1 MLMALFQNKES
12 LSSNK
17 TTRVCGQ
24 ADKNVQLQARPRGL
38 IGVRREINLL
48 LHPIVIRRLTSRLFS
63 FKQLCQSAIHN
74 FMCKFKISLLLY
86 VCCIIEIQKVAEQSA
101 ESCICILHKVAG
113 FMERIAFDHYGIQV
127 EPAFSP

>member
-38 IGVRREINLL
+38 IGVRRDFNLL
-48 LHPIVIRRLTSRLFS
+48 LHPIVIRRLTSILPS
-63 FKQLCQSAIHN
+63 PHVS
-74 FMCKFKISLLLY
+74 
-86 VCCIIEIQKVAEQSA
+86 
-101 ESCICILHKVAG
+101 SCLDSYQNCVLNP
-113 FMERIAFDHYGIQV
+113 YG
-127 EPAFSP
+127 

>member
-38 IGVRREINLL
+38 IGVRRDFNLL
-48 LHPIVIRRLTSRLFS
+48 LHPIVIRRLTVTRREKIINYIKKEPSMS
-63 FKQLCQSAIHN
+63 IIH
-74 FMCKFKISLLLY
+74 ILLT
-86 VCCIIEIQKVAEQSA
+86 VA
-101 ESCICILHKVAG
+101 
-113 FMERIAFDHYGIQV
+113 
-127 EPAFSP
+127 

>member
-38 IGVRREINLL
+38 IGVRRKFNLL
-48 LHPIVIRRLTSRLFS
+48 LHPIVICRLTIVSQQIVAAQNFCQKFS
-63 FKQLCQSAIHN
+63 LYLSKHLGKNNANIPL
-74 FMCKFKISLLLY
+74 KFDKY
-86 VCCIIEIQKVAEQSA
+86 NEK
-101 ESCICILHKVAG
+101 
-113 FMERIAFDHYGIQV
+113 
-127 EPAFSP
+127 

>member
-38 IGVRREINLL
+38 IGVRRDFNLL
-48 LHPIVIRRLTSRLFS
+48 LHPIVIRRLTLQPPPHIISIALGLPSTRRIYPFS
-63 FKQLCQSAIHN
+63 SNCFK
-74 FMCKFKISLLLY
+74 
-86 VCCIIEIQKVAEQSA
+86 
-101 ESCICILHKVAG
+101 
-113 FMERIAFDHYGIQV
+113 
-127 EPAFSP
+127 

>member
-38 IGVRREINLL
+38 IGVRRDFNLL
-48 LHPIVIRRLTSRLFS
+48 LHPIVIRRLTINRL
-63 FKQLCQSAIHN
+63 
-74 FMCKFKISLLLY
+74 
-86 VCCIIEIQKVAEQSA
+86 IILPIRYIKSMGDTAQHGMSMSNVPNT
-101 ESCICILHKVAG
+101 I
-113 FMERIAFDHYGIQV
+113 
-127 EPAFSP
+127 

>member
-38 IGVRREINLL
+38 IGVRRDFNLL
-48 LHPIVIRRLTSRLFS
+48 LHPIVIRRLTTNCHVFFR
-63 FKQLCQSAIHN
+63 HN
-74 FMCKFKISLLLY
+74 KNTTSKISCKGTFWVHLGVSSY
-86 VCCIIEIQKVAEQSA
+86 
-101 ESCICILHKVAG
+101 IL
-113 FMERIAFDHYGIQV
+113 DQL
-127 EPAFSP
+127 

>member
-38 IGVRREINLL
+38 IGVRRDFNLL
-48 LHPIVIRRLTSRLFS
+48 LHPIVIRRLTPTAIRCSTSTS
-63 FKQLCQSAIHN
+63 FIP
-74 FMCKFKISLLLY
+74 
-86 VCCIIEIQKVAEQSA
+86 II
-101 ESCICILHKVAG
+101 L
-113 FMERIAFDHYGIQV
+113 
-127 EPAFSP
+127 EPFLI

>member
-38 IGVRREINLL
+38 IGVRRDFNLL
-48 LHPIVIRRLTSRLFS
+48 LHPIVIRRLTIYDKSHKKNTHKIQYQINKHQKYLF
-63 FKQLCQSAIHN
+63 HN
-74 FMCKFKISLLLY
+74 
-86 VCCIIEIQKVAEQSA
+86 
-101 ESCICILHKVAG
+101 
-113 FMERIAFDHYGIQV
+113 
-127 EPAFSP
+127 

>member
-38 IGVRREINLL
+38 IGVRRDFNLL
-48 LHPIVIRRLTSRLFS
+48 LHPIVIRRLTLHLYQSHNTFTRLS
-63 FKQLCQSAIHN
+63 IR
-74 FMCKFKISLLLY
+74 ISSDDLPSGCLY
-86 VCCIIEIQKVAEQSA
+86 ADD
-101 ESCICILHKVAG
+101 
-113 FMERIAFDHYGIQV
+113 M
-127 EPAFSP
+127 

>member
-38 IGVRREINLL
+38 IGVRRKFNLL
-48 LHPIVIRRLTSRLFS
+48 LHPIVIRRLTFYIHISFDFTVILFA
-63 FKQLCQSAIHN
+63 FT
-74 FMCKFKISLLLY
+74 MCMI
-86 VCCIIEIQKVAEQSA
+86 
-101 ESCICILHKVAG
+101 
-113 FMERIAFDHYGIQV
+113 
-127 EPAFSP
+127 

>member
-38 IGVRREINLL
+38 IGVRRKFNLL
-48 LHPIVIRRLTSRLFS
+48 LHPIVIRRLT
-63 FKQLCQSAIHN
+63 FKDAWTKTVN
-74 FMCKFKISLLLY
+74 KIL
-86 VCCIIEIQKVAEQSA
+86 KVAFIFIR
-101 ESCICILHKVAG
+101 CHCMIFH
-113 FMERIAFDHYGIQV
+113 
-127 EPAFSP
+127 

>member
-38 IGVRREINLL
+38 IGVRRDFNLL
-48 LHPIVIRRLTSRLFS
+48 LHPIVIRRLTIRG
-63 FKQLCQSAIHN
+63 KSALHHSSVVWSPDIVIRRKGVL
-74 FMCKFKISLLLY
+74 MVSCVCRSL
-86 VCCIIEIQKVAEQSA
+86 
-101 ESCICILHKVAG
+101 
-113 FMERIAFDHYGIQV
+113 
-127 EPAFSP
+127 

>member
-38 IGVRREINLL
+38 IGVRRDFNLL
-48 LHPIVIRRLTSRLFS
+48 LHPIVIRRLTLRASLYCSYAFMSPIFITGSLSFTNANTFCTSVS
-63 FKQLCQSAIHN
+63 FKI
-74 FMCKFKISLLLY
+74 
-86 VCCIIEIQKVAEQSA
+86 
-101 ESCICILHKVAG
+101 
-113 FMERIAFDHYGIQV
+113 
-127 EPAFSP
+127 

>member
-38 IGVRREINLL
+38 IGVRRDFNLL
-48 LHPIVIRRLTSRLFS
+48 LHPIVIRRLTYYLIKNFY
-63 FKQLCQSAIHN
+63 QLYFQVQSQCHI
-74 FMCKFKISLLLY
+74 FFLIFQICLIFLY
-86 VCCIIEIQKVAEQSA
+86 YRSYMHQ
-101 ESCICILHKVAG
+101 
-113 FMERIAFDHYGIQV
+113 
-127 EPAFSP
+127 

>member
-38 IGVRREINLL
+38 IGVRRDFNLL
-48 LHPIVIRRLTSRLFS
+48 LHPIVIRRLTVYRLL
-63 FKQLCQSAIHN
+63 KIKITRQL
-74 FMCKFKISLLLY
+74 
-86 VCCIIEIQKVAEQSA
+86 
-101 ESCICILHKVAG
+101 
-113 FMERIAFDHYGIQV
+113 IALI
-127 EPAFSP
+127 

>member
-38 IGVRREINLL
+38 IGVRRDFNLL
-48 LHPIVIRRLTSRLFS
+48 LHPIVIRRLT
-63 FKQLCQSAIHN
+63 AAAGITVEIII
-74 FMCKFKISLLLY
+74 KISTIVNDINL
-86 VCCIIEIQKVAEQSA
+86 
-101 ESCICILHKVAG
+101 
-113 FMERIAFDHYGIQV
+113 
-127 EPAFSP
+127 

>member
-38 IGVRREINLL
+38 IGVRRDFNLL
-48 LHPIVIRRLTSRLFS
+48 LHPIVIRRLTTKPIHDAVTSNIRLAPRYRMFFFGKVCS
-63 FKQLCQSAIHN
+63 IKTGPSA
-74 FMCKFKISLLLY
+74 FF
-86 VCCIIEIQKVAEQSA
+86 
-101 ESCICILHKVAG
+101 
-113 FMERIAFDHYGIQV
+113 
-127 EPAFSP
+127 

>member
-38 IGVRREINLL
+38 IGVRRDFNLL
-48 LHPIVIRRLTSRLFS
+48 LHPIVIRRLTYKQIKPFEFANWINITCLAFTDS
-63 FKQLCQSAIHN
+63 FQHYRSTIHS
-74 FMCKFKISLLLY
+74 FCKL
-86 VCCIIEIQKVAEQSA
+86 
-101 ESCICILHKVAG
+101 
-113 FMERIAFDHYGIQV
+113 
-127 EPAFSP
+127 

>member
-38 IGVRREINLL
+38 IGVRRDFNLL
-48 LHPIVIRRLTSRLFS
+48 LHPIVIRRLTIRSLCTNIITITSSLS
-63 FKQLCQSAIHN
+63 FC
-74 FMCKFKISLLLY
+74 
-86 VCCIIEIQKVAEQSA
+86 
-101 ESCICILHKVAG
+101 
-113 FMERIAFDHYGIQV
+113 
-127 EPAFSP
+127 

>member
-38 IGVRREINLL
+38 IGVRRDFNLL
-48 LHPIVIRRLTSRLFS
+48 LHPIVIRRLTIYS
-63 FKQLCQSAIHN
+63 FLYTKHSCCDSKSFLENESLHQLSFQIKTLYYHLKDYYILYMKQVLV
-74 FMCKFKISLLLY
+74 LY
-86 VCCIIEIQKVAEQSA
+86 HHVQ
-101 ESCICILHKVAG
+101 
-113 FMERIAFDHYGIQV
+113 HY
-127 EPAFSP
+127 

>member
-38 IGVRREINLL
+38 IGVRRDFNLL
-48 LHPIVIRRLTSRLFS
+48 LHPIVIRRLTTHLLPLSLFS
-63 FKQLCQSAIHN
+63 FFFPPGFICLPSNSA
-74 FMCKFKISLLLY
+74 Y
-86 VCCIIEIQKVAEQSA
+86 
-101 ESCICILHKVAG
+101 
-113 FMERIAFDHYGIQV
+113 
-127 EPAFSP
+127 P

>member
-38 IGVRREINLL
+38 IGVRRDFNLL
-48 LHPIVIRRLTSRLFS
+48 LHPIVIRRLTTVS
-63 FKQLCQSAIHN
+63 QQIIIPTYCN
-74 FMCKFKISLLLY
+74 FT
-86 VCCIIEIQKVAEQSA
+86 A
-101 ESCICILHKVAG
+101 
-113 FMERIAFDHYGIQV
+113 D
-127 EPAFSP
+127 

>member
-38 IGVRREINLL
+38 IGVRRDFNLL
-48 LHPIVIRRLTSRLFS
+48 LHPIVIRRLTVRKSS
-63 FKQLCQSAIHN
+63 FYKHL
-74 FMCKFKISLLLY
+74 CKFILQCL
-86 VCCIIEIQKVAEQSA
+86 IIY
-101 ESCICILHKVAG
+101 
-113 FMERIAFDHYGIQV
+113 FFT
-127 EPAFSP
+127 

>member
-38 IGVRREINLL
+38 IGVRRDFNLL
-48 LHPIVIRRLTSRLFS
+48 LHPIVIRRLTIYRTNTIIPIITPAVLQIQSHISVIPRPVIPCNSSITALVAMPKTPVIITLLITETCIRLFLMLI
-63 FKQLCQSAIHN
+63 QEIHIG
-74 FMCKFKISLLLY
+74 MI
-86 VCCIIEIQKVAEQSA
+86 
-101 ESCICILHKVAG
+101 
-113 FMERIAFDHYGIQV
+113 
-127 EPAFSP
+127 

>member
-38 IGVRREINLL
+38 IGVRRKFNLL
-48 LHPIVIRRLTSRLFS
+48 LHPIVMRRLTFYYLF
-63 FKQLCQSAIHN
+63 KNLIIHHN
-74 FMCKFKISLLLY
+74 KILLI
-86 VCCIIEIQKVAEQSA
+86 VV
-101 ESCICILHKVAG
+101 G
-113 FMERIAFDHYGIQV
+113 WF
-127 EPAFSP
+127 

>member
-38 IGVRREINLL
+38 IGVRRDFNLL
-48 LHPIVIRRLTSRLFS
+48 LHPIVIRRLTLKAGLPPKTRKSEPSTLDYPVSSDSMDLQLFKTS
-63 FKQLCQSAIHN
+63 TQHSIPHN
-74 FMCKFKISLLLY
+74 MPPTYIRKNVPSGRKPTERKPL
-86 VCCIIEIQKVAEQSA
+86 QKPKP
-101 ESCICILHKVAG
+101 CTT
-113 FMERIAFDHYGIQV
+113 R
-127 EPAFSP
+127 

>member
-38 IGVRREINLL
+38 IGVRRKFNLL
-48 LHPIVIRRLTSRLFS
+48 LHPIVICRLTSDSVTRSYAPFFLSSGCGSSPITVIS
-63 FKQLCQSAIHN
+63 F
-74 FMCKFKISLLLY
+74 
-86 VCCIIEIQKVAEQSA
+86 
-101 ESCICILHKVAG
+101 
-113 FMERIAFDHYGIQV
+113 
-127 EPAFSP
+127 

>member
-38 IGVRREINLL
+38 IGVRRDFNLL
-48 LHPIVIRRLTSRLFS
+48 LHPIVIRRLTYRCSKSIF
-63 FKQLCQSAIHN
+63 FKDLKKSL
-74 FMCKFKISLLLY
+74 KIN
-86 VCCIIEIQKVAEQSA
+86 
-101 ESCICILHKVAG
+101 
-113 FMERIAFDHYGIQV
+113 
-127 EPAFSP
+127 

>member
-38 IGVRREINLL
+38 IGVRRDFNLL
-48 LHPIVIRRLTSRLFS
+48 LHPIVIRRLTPLH
-63 FKQLCQSAIHN
+63 Q
-74 FMCKFKISLLLY
+74 LLLS
-86 VCCIIEIQKVAEQSA
+86 QNT
-101 ESCICILHKVAG
+101 ILCYWDFYHWNYYA
-113 FMERIAFDHYGIQV
+113 HTSQY
-127 EPAFSP
+127 

>member
-38 IGVRREINLL
+38 IGVRRDFNLL
-48 LHPIVIRRLTSRLFS
+48 LHPIVIRRLTPIFL
-63 FKQLCQSAIHN
+63 
-74 FMCKFKISLLLY
+74 SLHKLIYASYFAQEL
-86 VCCIIEIQKVAEQSA
+86 
-101 ESCICILHKVAG
+101 SCILQIYLCICV
-113 FMERIAFDHYGIQV
+113 
-127 EPAFSP
+127 

>member
-38 IGVRREINLL
+38 IGVRRDFNLL
-48 LHPIVIRRLTSRLFS
+48 LHPIVIRRLTIEQVIFHTCSI
-63 FKQLCQSAIHN
+63 SAVTGHSTGVV
-74 FMCKFKISLLLY
+74 SL
-86 VCCIIEIQKVAEQSA
+86 
-101 ESCICILHKVAG
+101 
-113 FMERIAFDHYGIQV
+113 
-127 EPAFSP
+127 

>member
-38 IGVRREINLL
+38 IGVRRDFNLL
-48 LHPIVIRRLTSRLFS
+48 LHPIVIRRLTPDTVNILS
-63 FKQLCQSAIHN
+63 FNFPLTERTLAAIT
-74 FMCKFKISLLLY
+74 L
-86 VCCIIEIQKVAEQSA
+86 
-101 ESCICILHKVAG
+101 
-113 FMERIAFDHYGIQV
+113 
-127 EPAFSP
+127 

>member
-38 IGVRREINLL
+38 IGVRRDFNLL
-48 LHPIVIRRLTSRLFS
+48 LHPIVIRRLTIEPYPFGSLINIILLKNGRKNSALIDFVRSKRYNMCVELF
-63 FKQLCQSAIHN
+63 
-74 FMCKFKISLLLY
+74 LY
-86 VCCIIEIQKVAEQSA
+86 APFGVCD
-101 ESCICILHKVAG
+101 
-113 FMERIAFDHYGIQV
+113 R
-127 EPAFSP
+127 PW

>member
-38 IGVRREINLL
+38 IGVRRDFNLL
-48 LHPIVIRRLTSRLFS
+48 LHPIVIRRLTLCCHAKKIGKSVCANKILF
-63 FKQLCQSAIHN
+63 Q
-74 FMCKFKISLLLY
+74 
-86 VCCIIEIQKVAEQSA
+86 
-101 ESCICILHKVAG
+101 CILYPNDDHVRCKLTSNLWKHHHA
-113 FMERIAFDHYGIQV
+113 RIILV
-127 EPAFSP
+127 